1 MVDLKQDVL
10 LSGDDFYKYLL
21 GLRDGYFVKGISPK
35 IRKLLVNHLTVP
47 TSMDKTNQKFTRL
60 FIP

>member
-10 LSGDDFYKYLL
+10 LSGDFYKYLL

-47 TSMDKTNQKFTRL
+47 TSMDKTNQKVTRL

>member
-10 LSGDDFYKYLL
+10 LSGDLYKYLL
-21 GLRDGYFVKGISPK
+21 RLRDGYFVKRISPK
-35 IRKLLVNHLTVP
+35 IRKLLVNQLTVP
-47 TSMDKTNQKFTRL
+47 TSMDKTNEKVTRL